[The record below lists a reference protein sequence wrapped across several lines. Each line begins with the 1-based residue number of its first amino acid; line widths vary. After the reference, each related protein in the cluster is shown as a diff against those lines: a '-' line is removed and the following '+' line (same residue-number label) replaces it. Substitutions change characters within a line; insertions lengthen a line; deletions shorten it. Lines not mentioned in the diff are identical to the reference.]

1 MTKTLKQVLEG
12 YEARSADEKRFIDKH
27 VVVKHEDR
35 NGNGDD
41 VFKAKKTKYIKR
53 KEEGHGHDA
62 GEDHLVYEDFEDL
75 TESLKSR
82 FVDAISAAAGVDHY
96 ETIQNA
102 AKKVHDNGMK
112 MVNAK
117 YPKGHEKHEKAK
129 ALVRAMHSH
138 IADSKNL
145 TDMEHR
151 VNNLGKTMADHVK
164 KLNEEVLGEETI
176 GHFSNAG
183 PFIRITKGTDK
194 VTKKPTR
201 HVEIH
206 NGKAKTRLIT
216 SVDPKWDNAKI
227 KDHLLKTHG
236 DKLKPVTWKLNEEVL
251 DEGQDLQY
259 GRKPKVVTK
268 NYSWGKMKTI
278 HKGADFSIPMHPEHH
293 EPISKLKDG
302 ESHHFTDETRTHW
315 TATRS
320 GDHVHF
326 QSSVGKVKVP
336 HASLNEEVLDENY
349 TRIQNLKSQIA
360 KYENRIK
367 SYPGISPQKKAD
379 TIRLAKLKKEHDSL
393 FKGQFK
399 EETESLDEAVPSHM
413 YHRAS
418 NGPVNPS
425 AVAGAHHTTPE
436 QRRAAKLKRE
446 AKEKLKED
454 TDIQEVSSSLIGRYL
469 KAAKQDRYE
478 RFTKEAPK
486 EAYTP
491 KGKAISAKWKAANAE
506 RISAGKKKL
515 DSRNANI
522 KKAEARLENK

>member
-1 MTKTLKQVLEG
+1 MTKTLKQILEG

-62 GEDHLVYEDFEDL
+62 GEDHLVYEEVEDL
-75 TESLKSR
+75 SEAR
-82 FVDAISAAAGVDHY
+82 GDAKRASY
-96 ETIQNA
+96 EKLLA
-102 AKKVHDNGMK
+102 SHGYKKNDKDVWHHPDGQ
-112 MVNAK
+112 
-117 YPKGHEKHEKAK
+117 
-129 ALVRAMHSH
+129 RAMHMGSGGSTYLYH
-138 IADSKNL
+138 SVEGHVYPGGSTYKHNHFDAMGPLKKHLENL
-145 TDMEHR
+145 H
-151 VNNLGKTMADHVK
+151 GKPT
-164 KLNEEVLGEETI
+164 KLKEEVLGEETI

-183 PFIRITKGTDK
+183 PFIRITKGTDR

-268 NYSWGKMKTI
+268 KYSWGKMKTI

-320 GDHVHF
+320 GDDVHF

-336 HASLNEEVLDENY
+336 HASLNEEVLDE
-349 TRIQNLKSQIA
+349 
-360 KYENRIK
+360 
-367 SYPGISPQKKAD
+367 
-379 TIRLAKLKKEHDSL
+379 
-393 FKGQFK
+393 
-399 EETESLDEAVPSHM
+399 AVPSHM
-413 YHRAS
+413 YHRTS

-446 AKEKLKED
+446 AKEKLKEE
-454 TDIQEVSSSLIGRYL
+454 TQLTEAAKLIKRVKRAL
-469 KAAKQDRYE
+469 KA
-478 RFTKEAPK
+478 
-486 EAYTP
+486 
-491 KGKAISAKWKAANAE
+491 GK
-506 RISAGKKKL
+506 
-515 DSRNANI
+515 
-522 KKAEARLENK
+522 